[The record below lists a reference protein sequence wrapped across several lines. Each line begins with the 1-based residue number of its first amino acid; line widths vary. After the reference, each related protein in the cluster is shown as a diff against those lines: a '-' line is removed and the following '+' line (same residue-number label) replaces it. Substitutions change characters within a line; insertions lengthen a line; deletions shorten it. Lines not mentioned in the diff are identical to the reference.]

1 MNCNVY
7 LNSTIYTELES
18 YRKVHNKSRNS
29 IIREAITE
37 WLKAHKSSKW
47 SKSFFE
53 FPEAEKNVYPNVLE
67 IRKDLISPKDM
78 EF

>member
-7 LNSTIYTELES
+7 LNNTIYTELEN

-37 WLKAHKSSKW
+37 WLKAHKSSRW

-53 FPEAEKNVYPNVLE
+53 FPEEIKNTYPTVVE
-67 IRKDLISPKDM
+67 IRKGLLSPKDI